1 MMTEREKAIEL
12 QQRLT
17 AELYSKRAQAYG
29 DYCKQAGDK
38 AESFSDWVRS
48 AGLYDYTYA
57 E

>member
-1 MMTEREKAIEL
+1 MTEREKAIEL

-17 AELYSKRAQAYG
+17 AELYSKRAQEYG

-48 AGLYDYTYA
+48 AGWYDYTYA
-57 E
+57 K